1 MKISTRNRNGFKV
14 SHQFF
19 KKMTTYRGDFNF
31 EKCKIQTKKLREIDS
46 RTFIAYFVINITMFI
61 DKRMY

>member
-1 MKISTRNRNGFKV
+1 MGLKFLNNLK
-14 SHQFF
+14 

-61 DKRMY
+61 DKRMD

>member
-1 MKISTRNRNGFKV
+1 MGLKFLINLK
-14 SHQFF
+14 

-61 DKRMY
+61 DKRMD